1 MQRKLIGMIVA
12 LFVAVVGLMPNLS
25 AAATVDINSADARAL
40 DRVLIGVGPV
50 KAAAI
55 VEYRKKNGPFGSA
68 DDLVKV
74 RGIGPKTVEKN
85 RSRIRVDGMNGD
97 QSGSNPPES
106 NRATEPRPM
115 IYRTAPP
122 PRW

>member
-1 MQRKLIGMIVA
+1 MQRKLIGVIGLLLVAMVA
-12 LFVAVVGLMPNLS
+12 LMPS
-25 AAATVDINSADARAL
+25 AGAAATVDINSADAHTL
-40 DRVLIGVGPV
+40 DRVLTGVGPA

-55 VEYRKKNGPFGSA
+55 IEYRNKNGPFGSA

-85 RSRIRVDGMNGD
+85 RSRIRVDGANVD
-97 QSGSNPPES
+97 RSGSKQPES
-106 NRATEPRPM
+106 DRATEPRPM
-115 IYRTAPP
+115 IYRTAPT